1 MYYGIQILE
10 VCFSFLCNHTVNG
23 RKWSLTCN
31 KVVGNLMESL
41 VIEEGLTEI
50 NTITWVNS
58 KLMWPSFSFLCWS
71 ELYEVFLYNTKR
83 DVFKKKGR
91 REKKKKKGGS
101 SCGKHFQGQ
110 FTEWPD
116 FHGNRI
122 TSSVRREQMA
132 AVQQAAYVAMST
144 GHSYRW
150 RVGRRSP
157 LKHNLTFPPH
167 LKLYCYESQREI
179 ILHQWMAVQKSL

>member
-1 MYYGIQILE
+1 MKSLEIQE
-10 VCFSFLCNHTVNG
+10 
-23 RKWSLTCN
+23 RLT
-31 KVVGNLMESL
+31 G
-41 VIEEGLTEI
+41 I
-50 NTITWVNS
+50 NTITGINS

-71 ELYEVFLYNTKR
+71 ELYEAFLYNTKK
-83 DVFKKKGR
+83 DIKKTTEE
-91 REKKKKKGGS
+91 EKKKKVGR
-101 SCGKHFQGQ
+101 SCGKRFQGQ
-110 FTEWPD
+110 FTEWPNL
-116 FHGNRI
+116 HGNRI

-167 LKLYCYESQREI
+167 LELYCYESQREI
-179 ILHQWMAVQKSL
+179 ILHQ

>member
-1 MYYGIQILE
+1 MKEIDI
-10 VCFSFLCNHTVNG
+10 ST
-23 RKWSLTCN
+23 
-31 KVVGNLMESL
+31 ESL
-41 VIEEGLTEI
+41 EIEKGLTGI
-50 NTITWVNS
+50 KTITRVNR
-58 KLMWPSFSFLCWS
+58 KLLWPSFSFLCWS
-71 ELYEVFLYNTKR
+71 ELYEEFLYNTKK
-83 DVFKKKGR
+83 DVKKKK
-91 REKKKKKGGS
+91 KKKKKGGS
-101 SCGKHFQGQ
+101 SCGKRFQGQ
-110 FTEWPD
+110 FTEWSD
-116 FHGNRI
+116 LHGNRI

-167 LKLYCYESQREI
+167 LGLYCYESQREI